1 MILIMKCPNCGYENS
16 PEDTKDNKCDQ
27 CGYLLIQTESSLSE
41 DNLIKSINKTN
52 DLVVI
57 ATFNDS
63 ISATLAQDLLEEQ
76 GIKSWLLDEEIVNV
90 AWYLT
95 TAVNG
100 IKLVVTKELAELAF
114 NIIQEYESSLNEE
127 IIEDVTEPV
136 DVPSPSIT
144 ETIIKQAWRNAVI
157 GLIIIPLQLYSLW
170 LLFSLFWQNSP
181 LTSSQKYQVLIIF
194 GLDLACLIIIWS
206 IITSIA

>member
-206 IITSIA
+206 IITS

>member
-1 MILIMKCPNCGYENS
+1 MKCPNCGYENS

-95 TAVNG
+95 IAVNG

-114 NIIQEYESSLNEE
+114 NIIQEYENSLNQE

-206 IITSIA
+206 IITS